1 LPQPAAHAHA
11 GLLVVA
17 AALVHGDRETT
28 RWHDTVQAIVRVLW
42 SRRLAMARMG
52 LNKTLP
58 CLFFFFVVHSLNFY
72 SSMFRYRKRIYEPSL
87 SRKDGK
93 SLATVSVR
101 RRKKKDKCWLIFFN
115 GN

>member
-1 LPQPAAHAHA
+1 VVEHLRQPLPQPAAHAHA

-58 CLFFFFVVHSLNFY
+58 CLFFFFCCSFTQFLQ
-72 SSMFRYRKRIYEPSL
+72 
-87 SRKDGK
+87 
-93 SLATVSVR
+93 
-101 RRKKKDKCWLIFFN
+101 
-115 GN
+115 